1 MTTLAED
8 PAAADG
14 RPKEPAAPSPP
25 HRLLGRLSTGHL
37 LMLLAGV
44 VAAVANYAALT
55 GGEGRTGVLVADAEI
70 AAGDPL
76 DAAALSTAEIDP
88 AGSLAESLV
97 AASERDDLDGAIAA
111 SRVEAGEPLRASD
124 VQDAAAP
131 DGQRAM
137 SVPVDA
143 PHAVG
148 GALRPGD
155 RVDVI
160 ETTGTEA
167 AYLVTDAQVLAVPE
181 GGDGG
186 LEGLSGFSV
195 TVAVGADDALRLAEA
210 VHEGELDVVRATGAG
225 PADSATATEAGG
237 AP

>member
-1 MTTLAED
+1 MTTLADD

-14 RPKEPAAPSPP
+14 RPEEPAPPPPP
-25 HRLLGRLSTGHL
+25 HRLLGRLSTGHV
-37 LMLLAGV
+37 LMVLAGV

-55 GGEGRTGVLVADAEI
+55 QGEARTTVLVADTEI

-76 DAAALSTAEIDP
+76 EPDALSVAEID
-88 AGSLAESLV
+88 AGGPLADRLV
-97 AASERDDLDGAIAA
+97 AASERAHLADAVAA
-111 SRVEAGEPLRASD
+111 ARVEPGEPLRRSD

-131 DGQRAM
+131 GEQRAM
-137 SVPVDA
+137 SVPVEA
-143 PHAVG
+143 AHAVG

-160 ETTGTEA
+160 ETGDAEA
-167 AYLVTDAQVLAVPE
+167 AYLVTDAEVLAVPE
-181 GGDGG
+181 RGDSS

-195 TVAVGADDALRLAEA
+195 TIAVSANEALQLAEA
-210 VHEGELDVVRATGAG
+210 VHEGELDVVRATGAA
-225 PADSATATEAGG
+225 PAEGAAPSDAGG